1 VKRFAAVVLGLLLA
15 IIPAAGMAFGKANRE
30 AEMTRAARGIF
41 AKSKDPRQVAQLL
54 KRHGARF
61 LGYRQNTVTFV
72 NTGEAVVPARSK
84 SETVGPEFQATSE
97 VTTLSKEAAALIDV
111 EAATAVAG
119 AERIAPTAGEKVD
132 LTLTLWLYEWRNQD
146 GTYTEQAYLNG
157 HWSSTEYRWLD
168 DPVDVIDVRWI
179 VGDLVFSSSTPYD
192 GVQRDQHTN
201 GIASYTVG
209 DQVQDWDLYV
219 NFRPTSPNVYG
230 RNSNIFVNYTHTW
243 WGVKLGIT
251 LNGGPTGNPGSISIN
266 TDAKLWT
273 EGTGILFR
281 IGSGETRGP
290 AITSLPE
297 TK

>member
-1 VKRFAAVVLGLLLA
+1 MVLGLLLA
-15 IIPAAGMAFGKANRE
+15 VIPAASMAYGKANRE
-30 AEMTRAARGIF
+30 AERTRVVRGIF

-54 KRHGARF
+54 KQQGARF
-61 LGYRQNTVTFV
+61 LGYRQNTVTYV
-72 NTGEAVVPARSK
+72 NTGRAVVPARSRTEAIGPDFRPVIN
-84 SETVGPEFQATSE
+84 ET
-97 VTTLSKEAAALIDV
+97 EAAAAIM
-111 EAATAVAG
+111 EADGDAAAG
-119 AERIAPTAGEKVD
+119 MEGISPMAGEKVD

-146 GTYTEQAYLNG
+146 GTYTEQAYING

-179 VGDLVFSSSTPYD
+179 VGDVVFSSSTPYD

-290 AITSLPE
+290 AITSLPVG